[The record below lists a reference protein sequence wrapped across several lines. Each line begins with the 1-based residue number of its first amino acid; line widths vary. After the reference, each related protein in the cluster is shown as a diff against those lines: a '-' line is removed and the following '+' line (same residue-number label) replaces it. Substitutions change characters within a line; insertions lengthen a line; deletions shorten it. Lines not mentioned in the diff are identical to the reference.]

1 MKKPNKAVL
10 DGDILAWKT
19 AFVVDAEGDLAI
31 DSLLGSLIK
40 SWTPKGVKD
49 VLIAISHKENFRKEL
64 FPSYKSNRAEVVKP
78 DSLGNVFECL
88 QNNYKSMSLPKLEA
102 DDILGIY
109 ASSGKAISVSIDKD
123 LKGVPGWLY
132 NPDKDKKPYYIS
144 EDEAERWFC
153 TQWMAG
159 DNTDG
164 IPGMW
169 RIGKKKAEKFLNEWD
184 PDDWYNNIQE
194 MYSEEKYAPR
204 EEYDIENPCIAMGQ
218 CVRILRHDN
227 YDMKK
232 EEIKKV
238 WSPIVGL

>member
-1 MKKPNKAVL
+1 
-10 DGDILAWKT
+10 
-19 AFVVDAEGDLAI
+19 
-31 DSLLGSLIK
+31 
-40 SWTPKGVKD
+40 
-49 VLIAISHKENFRKEL
+49 
-64 FPSYKSNRAEVVKP
+64 
-78 DSLGNVFECL
+78 
-88 QNNYKSMSLPKLEA
+88 
-102 DDILGIY
+102 
-109 ASSGKAISVSIDKD
+109 
-123 LKGVPGWLY
+123 
-132 NPDKDKKPYYIS
+132 
-144 EDEAERWFC
+144 
-153 TQWMAG
+153 
-159 DNTDG
+159 
-164 IPGMW
+164 MW